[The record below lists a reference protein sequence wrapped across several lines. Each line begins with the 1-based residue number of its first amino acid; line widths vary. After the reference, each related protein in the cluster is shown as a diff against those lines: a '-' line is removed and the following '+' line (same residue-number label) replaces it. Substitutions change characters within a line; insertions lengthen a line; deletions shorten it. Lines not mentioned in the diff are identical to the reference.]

1 MVATAHALLLIHIEV
16 LRILFEYNL
25 SPPPSPPL
33 PTNHSGKYTVDVPV
47 GYYTQ
52 VLGLGAAPNDVTF
65 ATGKGVY
72 CEEQDYSIGGALS
85 TFWRGQCL
93 VQ

>member
-1 MVATAHALLLIHIEV
+1 
-16 LRILFEYNL
+16 
-25 SPPPSPPL
+25 
-33 PTNHSGKYTVDVPV
+33 VDVPV